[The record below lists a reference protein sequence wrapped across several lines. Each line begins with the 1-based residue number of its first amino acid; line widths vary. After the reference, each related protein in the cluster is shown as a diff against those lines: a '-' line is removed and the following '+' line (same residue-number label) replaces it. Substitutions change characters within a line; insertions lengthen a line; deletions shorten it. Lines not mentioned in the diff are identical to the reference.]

1 MPRYP
6 RFDGRQPLTKDTMNA
21 LTGQAQANSR
31 QTVAPGA
38 DIYNLGSLGTI
49 VAPGAASAPA
59 PTVPPALTFSGA
71 ATYPFAVSPIP
82 NTLTVAKIVG
92 TSFFDTGG
100 YFKSQLTLITIPRNG
115 YYVYGVAAN
124 YHFLSGNGQIIIVG
138 VALVNTQGDILRLL
152 LASSAPNAYAACMGV
167 SLFTQDQVIA
177 PVVQADSLGTFFSN
191 QRQDSP
197 TGFGFWIYLLGA
209 I

>member
-1 MPRYP
+1 MMPRYP
-6 RFDGRQPLTKDTMNA
+6 RFDGRQPLTKETMNA

-31 QTVAPGA
+31 QTVTPGS

-49 VAPGAASAPA
+49 VAPGSS
-59 PTVPPALTFSGA
+59 TPALTVTPASTFSGA
-71 ATYPFAVSPIP
+71 ATYPFAVTPIP
-82 NTLTVAKIVG
+82 NTLTVANTVG

-100 YFKSQLTLITIPRNG
+100 YFKSQSTLITIPRNG

-138 VALVNTQGDILRLL
+138 VAQVNTQGDILRLL
-152 LASSAPNAYAACMGV
+152 LASSAPNAYVSCMGV

-191 QRQDSP
+191 QHQDSP